1 MPESVQSCFELSI
14 HFANIF
20 NSSSRLVC
28 YTDKCMES
36 SKQRLKMASKTVRRP
51 IMVGYTYAE
60 INMAFRDTRL
70 YCYTLTKAYFF
81 RRKVTLQKH
90 LLLNWSMR
98 HEFMNNTSKL

>member
-20 NSSSRLVC
+20 SSSSLLVC
-28 YTDKCMES
+28 YTDKCTES
-36 SKQRLKMASKTVRRP
+36 SKQRSKMASKTVRRP

-60 INMAFRDTRL
+60 IKMVFRDARL

-81 RRKVTLQKH
+81 RRKVTA
-90 LLLNWSMR
+90 
-98 HEFMNNTSKL
+98 ETSFT